1 MFFLVYSYEI
11 KTDIYLSNPFLSDT
25 THNTGHSAVTDPIQS
40 AMSDINAEFRERE
53 VQQHARDLGMSYID
67 VSILP
72 INDDLLRIVSEEESL
87 STEMIPFFQVGKKL
101 RIAIV
106 DPENKV
112 LQRKIEKL
120 KDDGFTVNINICS
133 PEKLKISQQAYARIK
148 KQNTAASA
156 LENTEIENI
165 EDITKGIGDLVNIPE
180 KFEEIQSDLAL
191 AILNRKAISLN
202 ASDIHFEY
210 TKKGVRVR
218 GRVDGMLKDF
228 FVLSHQIAK
237 GIVRQI
243 KFNSQILANVKDV
256 PQDGQFTFQ
265 LQDREIMVRVSVLPE
280 KDGESIVMRYLD
292 PQKQDLKISA
302 LGFLP
307 EHITKIENFLTQR
320 DGFIVVTGPTGSGK
334 TTTLYSLIKQINTS
348 EKKIITLE
356 DPVEYTLDGIVQ
368 SSINTEKGYS
378 FESGLKACLRQDPDV
393 ILVGE
398 IRDFNTAETAL
409 QASLTGH
416 LVFSTLHTNSAIET
430 ITRMKDLQV
439 PSYLIANSLRGIIA
453 QRLMRKT
460 CNHCAQERELKDEEK
475 THLMNI
481 LKPYLQSGKT
491 LPKFSGKIRE
501 GQGCK
506 KCGES
511 GYSGRTVINE
521 IIEISEDLTQ
531 MIAENKTSS
540 EIKSFLDQQN
550 QTFLSYDAAIKIL
563 QGVTDYK
570 EAVRVLG
577 STFMN
582 Q

>member
-1 MFFLVYSYEI
+1 VS
-11 KTDIYLSNPFLSDT
+11 T
-25 THNTGHSAVTDPIQS
+25 TTQNTGNTDDTALANPIAN
-40 AMSDINAEFRERE
+40 AMSDINAEFKERE
-53 VQQHARDLGMSYID
+53 VQQLARDLGMSYID
-67 VSILP
+67 VSIIP
-72 INDDLLRIVSEEESL
+72 INDDLLRIVNEEESL
-87 STEMIPFFQVGKKL
+87 EMQMIPFFQVGKKL
-101 RIAIV
+101 RLALV
-106 DPENKV
+106 NPENKS
-112 LQRKIEKL
+112 LKRKIEKL
-120 KDDGFTVNINICS
+120 KDDGFTLNLNLCS
-133 PEKLKISQQAYARIK
+133 SEKLKISQQAYLRIK

-156 LENTEIENI
+156 LESTELGNI
-165 EDITKGIGDLVNIPE
+165 EDITKEIGDLVNIPE

-191 AILNRKAISLN
+191 AILNRKAIILN

-237 GIVRQI
+237 GIIRQI
-243 KFNSQILANVKDV
+243 KFNAKILANVKDV

-265 LQDREIMVRVSVLPE
+265 LQEREIMVRVSILPE

-292 PQKQDLKISA
+292 PQKQDLDISS

-307 EHITKIENFLTQR
+307 EHREKIQKFLKQR

-334 TTTLYSLIKQINTS
+334 TTTLYSLIKKINTV

-368 SSINTEKGYS
+368 SSIDTEKGYS
-378 FESGLKACLRQDPDV
+378 FEMGLKACLRQDPDV

-398 IRDFNTAETAL
+398 IRDFQTAETAL

-430 ITRMKDLQV
+430 ITRIKDLKV

-453 QRLMRKT
+453 QRLMRKV
-460 CNHCAQERELKDEEK
+460 CNNCAEERDLQPSEK
-475 THLMNI
+475 SHLMNI
-481 LKPYLQSGKT
+481 LKPYIQNGKK
-491 LPKFSGKIRE
+491 LPQFSGKVRE
-501 GQGCK
+501 GKGCK
-506 KCGES
+506 KCGQS

-521 IIEISEDLTQ
+521 IIEISEDITK
-531 MIAENKTSS
+531 MISEEKTSA
-540 EIKSFLDQQN
+540 EIKSFLEKN
-550 QTFLSYDAAIKIL
+550 TQTFFPYDAAIKIL

-577 STFMN
+577 SIFLKT
-582 Q
+582 